1 MKPRK
6 LWTETNSE
14 AVLFSDDVHSDGLN
28 TGSLDYKFST
38 LLSINCYGVHNCF
51 YDEVMGSL
59 S

>member
-1 MKPRK
+1 MEPRK

-14 AVLFSDDVHSDGLN
+14 AVLFFDDVHSDGLN
-28 TGSLDYKFST
+28 TGSLHHKFST
-38 LLSINCYGVHNCF
+38 LLPIDCYGVLNCF